1 MSFVQPVAI
10 PSVVFCTVCSLLIL
24 VLAAVGDQ
32 IVLAY
37 FSVGR
42 VIALYV
48 VVIVSF
54 CFPQLVD
61 VSALSI
67 LRVFSAFRKYSMAIG
82 PNSS

>member
-1 MSFVQPVAI
+1 MSFVHPVAI
-10 PSVVFCTVCSLLIL
+10 LSAVFCTICSLFIL

-37 FSVGR
+37 SSVGR

-54 CFPQLVD
+54 CFPQFVD

-67 LRVFSAFRKYSMAIG
+67 LRVFPAFCLVFSMC
-82 PNSS
+82 SL